1 MLAVPDYLLSDWQ
14 EIADLVAD
22 FCRVPACLVMRGN
35 SATMEVMVSA
45 RRPDEP
51 YVAGETAPRNNQL
64 YCETVIKTQRPLEVV
79 NADED
84 PVWRGNPDNEL
95 GLMSY
100 FGVPV
105 NWPSG
110 ENFGTFCILDKKPK
124 KTTSMEQRFIKRFA
138 HGVEDHLRLIDL
150 SSKYQY
156 EASHDALTGTFN
168 RRVFTEIGHNLIS
181 AAQRSKSSLARVMLD
196 IDHFKSVNDS
206 FGHAVGDKVLQ
217 AVVDAVKS
225 SLRESDL
232 LARIGGEE
240 FVVLGNVTKTEDP
253 LALAE
258 RVRIAVE
265 RAESPA
271 AIVGHKVT
279 VSCGGSELR
288 PGDDLSLLLSRADKA
303 LYEAKSS
310 GRNNS
315 KVAP

>member
-1 MLAVPDYLLSDWQ
+1 
-14 EIADLVAD
+14 D
-22 FCRVPACLVMRGN
+22 FCSVTACLVMRGN
-35 SATMEVMVSA
+35 PDTMEVMVSA
-45 RRPDEP
+45 SRPDTP

-64 YCETVIKTQRPLEVV
+64 YCETVIKTQEPLEVA

-84 PVWRGNPDNEL
+84 PVWRGNPDTEL

-110 ENFGTFCILDKKPK
+110 ENFGTFCILDKHSKE
-124 KTTSMEQRFIKRFA
+124 TTSMEQRFIKRFA
-138 HGVEDHLRLIDL
+138 RVVEDHLRLIEL
-150 SSKYQY
+150 SSKHQY
-156 EASHDALTGTFN
+156 EASHDALTDTFN
-168 RRVFTEIGHNLIS
+168 RRVFTEVGQSQIS
-181 AAQRSKSSLARVMLD
+181 AALRSKSSLALVVLD

-206 FGHAVGDKVLQ
+206 YGHAVGDKVLQ
-217 AVVDAVKS
+217 AVVDAVRS
-225 SLRESDL
+225 NLRESDL

-265 RAESPA
+265 RADTPA
-271 AIVGHKVT
+271 AIVGQKIT
-279 VSCGGSELR
+279 VSCGASELR

-303 LYEAKSS
+303 LYKAKSS

-315 KVAP
+315 KAAP